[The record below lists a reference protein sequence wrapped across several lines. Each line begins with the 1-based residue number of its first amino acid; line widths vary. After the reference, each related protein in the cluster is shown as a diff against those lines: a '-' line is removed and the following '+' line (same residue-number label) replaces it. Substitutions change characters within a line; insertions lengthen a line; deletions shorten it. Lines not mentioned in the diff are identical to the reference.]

1 MGLPCDWSQIED
13 WINGSR
19 DLPSAD
25 SKDMPLFSLKH
36 NEIPVLKDYAVEPNV
51 EFWSGFPKNYPEN
64 ICKKVKTKALRHYM
78 QKCWFKWTLSKRN
91 AAKSALRRLKGKVPT
106 KLTSI
111 LPESKS
117 KNAISAIENGKY
129 MTDALVG
136 WIKKGFVGG
145 PFDKPPMKNFRINP
159 LMAAVQKNKVRPIM
173 NLSSPKGGSFN
184 EAIDMFDVQKLTM
197 SSAKLFADSLV
208 KSGRDSVF
216 AKSDIQD
223 AYKLIPN
230 PVSEWKNFG
239 FKWLGK
245 FFFDRT
251 LVFGSRSAPASF
263 DCLSATIV
271 NIVCTEENI
280 QDKVVHRQ
288 LDDVPVVAAKGSG
301 IAERFAAKYKEV
313 CGKLEVPL
321 AENCPNHEKAFGP
334 STYGT
339 VLGINFD
346 SEAMKWSISKDKEN
360 SLQLAID
367 DFLNK
372 KTCSLREL
380 QKLFGKLANI
390 GQMFEFMKGYR
401 FNILSLMAKFGGQ
414 ENVQKIINQDVK
426 EDLWVWKKAISS
438 CKDGI
443 PLTEI
448 GESPPLRTV
457 NYLSDAAG
465 ASFAWENGTCKNTT
479 EDGDRGVASVG
490 YKNGKPTSVVVLRWP
505 QGFITKSRTR
515 TGGWFG
521 TKSGTL
527 ETVGLLLPFLSN
539 PKELSGNHV
548 VLEVDNLGV
557 VYAWYKKHSKN
568 DAETSLLIRCLHVLE
583 AYVACKIHVMHVK
596 RCSNKIAVLADNLSR
611 NSTTTKDIWNKIKKK
626 EISLPDGF
634 LNSWLKN
641 PVLNWDLPLML
652 CKDAKKLL

>member
-1 MGLPCDWSQIED
+1 
-13 WINGSR
+13 
-19 DLPSAD
+19 
-25 SKDMPLFSLKH
+25 
-36 NEIPVLKDYAVEPNV
+36 
-51 EFWSGFPKNYPEN
+51 
-64 ICKKVKTKALRHYM
+64 
-78 QKCWFKWTLSKRN
+78 
-91 AAKSALRRLKGKVPT
+91 
-106 KLTSI
+106 
-111 LPESKS
+111 
-117 KNAISAIENGKY
+117 

-145 PFDKPPMKNFRINP
+145 PFDRPPMKNFRINP
-159 LMAAVQKNKVRPIM
+159 LMAAVQKQNKVRPIM

-208 KSGRDSVF
+208 NSGKGSNF

-288 LDDVPVVAAKGSG
+288 LDDVPVVAAKESG
-301 IAERFAAKYKEV
+301 IAERFSAKYKEV
-313 CGKLEVPL
+313 CKNLEVPL
-321 AENCPNHEKAFGP
+321 AENCPHHEKAFGP

-346 SEAMKWSISKDKEN
+346 SESMKWSISKAKEN

-367 DFLNK
+367 DFLDK
-372 KTCSLREL
+372 KTCSLKEV

-401 FNILSLMAKFGGQ
+401 FNILSLMAKFMGQ
-414 ENVQKIINQDVK
+414 ENIQKIINQDVK
-426 EDLWVWKKAISS
+426 EDLWVWKKAISG

-443 PLTEI
+443 PLIEI
-448 GESPPLRTV
+448 VGGPPLQTV
-457 NYLSDAAG
+457 EFLSDAAG
-465 ASFAWENGTCKNTT
+465 ASFEWKNGTCKNTT
-479 EDGDRGVASVG
+479 VDGDRGVASVG
-490 YKNGKPTSVVVLRWP
+490 HKMGKPTSVVVLRWP
-505 QGFITKSRTR
+505 QGLLTKSRTR

-521 TKSGTL
+521 SKSGTL

-539 PKELSGNHV
+539 PKKLSGKHV

-596 RCSNKIAVLADNLSR
+596 RCSNDMAILADNLSR
-611 NSTTTKDIWNKIKKK
+611 NTTTTQDMWNSISRK
-626 EISLPDGF
+626 EIALPDG
-634 LNSWLKN
+634 SIKRWLEN
-641 PVLNWDLPLML
+641 PVLNWNLPLML
-652 CKDAKKLL
+652 CKDVKKLL